1 MARKQKKTVDE
12 SAKGEAVRSYVRV
25 DPEEQEAL
33 EQLAESIGTTPA
45 VVRTMAFRKGL
56 EVLKSN
62 PTGAPSTPSEP
73 NPELAKIR
81 SQLNK
86 MEAKLNKA
94 TSASTGSLA
103 VASWVLPH
111 ICGIG
116 SPESSFLSE
125 LRRKRPVDLFRASET
140 AGGRIAGGE
149 SFPTALSKIPDEIG
163 FDTVKGLGISREEW
177 KAACSQAAEQERSR
191 NGKKRPR

>member
-1 MARKQKKTVDE
+1 MASKKKKAVDE
-12 SAKGEAVRSYVRV
+12 AAKDEPVRAFVKV
-25 DPEEQEAL
+25 DPDEQEAL
-33 EQLAESIGTTPA
+33 EQLAESMGRTPA
-45 VVRTMAFRKGL
+45 AVRTIAFKTGL
-56 EVLKSN
+56 EVLRSN
-62 PTGAPSTPSEP
+62 PTGSPSTPSEP

-81 SQLNK
+81 SQLSR
-86 MEAKLNKA
+86 MEAQLNKA

-116 SPESSFLSE
+116 APESSFLSE

-140 AGGRIAGGE
+140 AGSRIAKGE

-163 FDTVKGLGISREEW
+163 FDTTKGLGISREQW